1 MKKILAILLAVSML
15 VAFAACGTKTQ
26 EETTTEEITEEI
38 TEEVTEEVT
47 EEATSEDVTEAPA
60 EDASTTEA
68 ASEDASEATS
78 ESETESTTEEDKT
91 PKTTEE
97 IVAYYNAARKATK
110 PAPKGNQTMAL
121 SGAITADGAIGAFE
135 KPLTSAANS
144 ALSKNSKETDWIPA
158 DSHADIKVSD
168 VKSAT
173 AKDDGKGNIVITIYF
188 KDQTDGPNGDPNN
201 GGPVARGV
209 GTLGSIDN
217 ALNEM
222 GAEISEG
229 RDTVKLTYTDAY
241 LKDVKI
247 NQKTGKIVGGT
258 WHYTV
263 KIFVG
268 DAKAK
273 LSIISANLKNLNAAV
288 DYKVVI

>member
-47 EEATSEDVTEAPA
+47 EEATSEDVTVAPA

-97 IVAYYNAARKATK
+97 IVAFYNAARKATK
-110 PAPKGNQTMAL
+110 PAPKGHQTMVL
-121 SGAITADGAIGAFE
+121 VGDITGDGFMGAILGA
-135 KPLTSAANS
+135 LTPAAKS
-144 ALSKNSKETDWIPA
+144 ALEKNSKDTDWIPA
-158 DSHADIKVSD
+158 ADHNDILPSD
-168 VKSAT
+168 VTSAKAT
-173 AKDDGKGNIVITIYF
+173 TKNGVTTVELKF
-188 KDQTDGPNGDPNN
+188 KDQVDGPDTSK
-201 GGPVARGV
+201 GPVERGIS
-209 GTLGSIDN
+209 TLGSIDS
-217 ALNEM
+217 ALSEM
-222 GAEISEG
+222 GAEITEG

-241 LKDVKI
+241 LTAKIKD
-247 NQKTGKIVGGT
+247 GKIIGGT

-268 DAKAK
+268 EAKAK
-273 LSIISANLKNLNAAV
+273 LGISATLKNLKAAV